1 MPNGTSQGLK
11 PKLFKQIALLMS
23 ICYLLGPLQPLL
35 TALLHELSHGLEM
48 PTSVLS
54 HETTA
59 SDYMEVHDAHTHDNP
74 KADHDHKL
82 IALVDSIFEA
92 SNENHESDKNPTLE
106 TKLKKHITS
115 DVMVVLIQ
123 FLEKDPKEFGTLK
136 VPLHLGH
143 SKVPDVPP
151 QLLFA

>member
-1 MPNGTSQGLK
+1 MPNGFSQGLK

-23 ICYLLGPLQPLL
+23 ICYLLGPLKPLL
-35 TALLHELSHGLEM
+35 TPLLHELSHGLEM
-48 PTSVLS
+48 PTSVIS

-59 SDYMEVHDAHTHDNP
+59 YNYMEVHDSHAHDNP
-74 KADHDHKL
+74 KTDHDHKL
-82 IALVDSIFEA
+82 IDLVDSIFEA

-115 DVMVVLIQ
+115 EVMVVLIQ
-123 FLEKDPKEFGTLK
+123 FLEKDPKEYETFK
-136 VPLHLGH
+136 VPLNLGH
-143 SKVPDVPP
+143 SKVPYVPP